1 MSHDWHE
8 QINRQV
14 ALVGHRHH
22 GVILL
27 GDISGYTKLL
37 TQTELEH
44 AQAIMQYL
52 FDTIY
57 QATGEHFL
65 VNELEGDAIFAY
77 CVEPKDPQA
86 LLGETLHQIR
96 SYGEAFA
103 SAKQDMLE
111 RRAVDM
117 KACPCNACDHIFA
130 LSFKFV
136 IHYGEF
142 AVNQVGPFVK
152 LIGQSVIAA
161 HRLLKNSVPSD
172 SYILMTDDAL
182 QFLPEDE
189 RAKFTVSK
197 EEITHF
203 GKVPIGYQ
211 VLNWGPSTTYE
222 GKAGQLGTERPL
234 PMAE

>member
-8 QINRQV
+8 QIDRQV

-44 AQAIMQYL
+44 SQAIMQYL

-57 QATGEHFL
+57 QATGDRFL

-77 CVEPKDPQA
+77 CVEPKDPSA
-86 LLGETLHQIR
+86 LLTETLHQIKA
-96 SYGEAFA
+96 YGEAFA
-103 SAKQDMLE
+103 TAKRDMLD
-111 RRAVDM
+111 RRAVDL
-117 KACPCNACDHIFA
+117 KACPCNACSNIYA

-142 AVNQVGPFVK
+142 GVNQVGPFVK

-161 HRLLKNSVPSD
+161 HRLLKNDVPSD
-172 SYILMTDDAL
+172 SYILMSEDAL
-182 QFLPEDE
+182 KFLPADE
-189 RAKFTVSK
+189 QAKFTLAT
-197 EEITHF
+197 EEISHF
-203 GKVPIGYQ
+203 GQVKIGYQ
-211 VLNWGPSTTYE
+211 LLDWGVEDEYKGKVGALGEPS
-222 GKAGQLGTERPL
+222 PL
-234 PMAE
+234 PLAE